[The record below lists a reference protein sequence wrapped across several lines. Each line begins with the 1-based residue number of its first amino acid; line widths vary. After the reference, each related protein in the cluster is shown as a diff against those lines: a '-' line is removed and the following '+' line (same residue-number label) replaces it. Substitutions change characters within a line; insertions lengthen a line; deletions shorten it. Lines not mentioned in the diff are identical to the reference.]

1 MRIAFLISSIAFQE
15 RYNLTNNNNN
25 MAPPH
30 QAETVAVQVDEEI
43 YGKSGDLDKHMEGV
57 KAQYD
62 TKEKLEFYAQVM
74 GDGTANI
81 HFGKWDGE
89 SSTVSRNVDLSPID
103 KKGHEKRS
111 AELTTRS
118 LTSDESPS
126 PSPGVNLDEEGAYG
140 KASEQMTGRNDTQN
154 SLETTRHLTGQ
165 CAKTTCL
172 TLPLSLRGPR
182 RGRG

>member
-1 MRIAFLISSIAFQE
+1 MRIGAFLISSIAFQE
-15 RYNLTNNNNN
+15 RYNLTNNNDNNN
-25 MAPPH
+25 MAPPQH
-30 QAETVAVQVDEEI
+30 AESVAVQVDEEI

-140 KASEQMTGRNDTQN
+140 KASEQMTGRNDT
-154 SLETTRHLTGQ
+154 
-165 CAKTTCL
+165 
-172 TLPLSLRGPR
+172 
-182 RGRG
+182 